1 MEGNLGQKQIWIF
14 LILRS
19 LPEYFHQ
26 RSFARMASFLPYIHF
41 HTYFANEHTDE
52 RQDEM
57 RSLLANWIPHSR
69 VQNNRKVKRKNQ
81 NWKSF
86 CGFYFFLYSWREIKE
101 LCYFDGKHWRLM
113 VYHQL
118 IFPCCIFPHVLLLNF
133 LSSFAIFFSVCQIP
147 LNECEIDKVQREP
160 ATNSHVRSF
169 SDVVKSIL
177 WQCQENIPS
186 LFVAVRFYRNNH
198 DKKEMLALHACRR
211 FWTKKIAW
219 RDS

>member
-41 HTYFANEHTDE
+41 HTHFANEHTDE

-81 NWKSF
+81 NGKSF
-86 CGFYFFLYSWREIKE
+86 CGFCFF
-101 LCYFDGKHWRLM
+101 
-113 VYHQL
+113 
-118 IFPCCIFPHVLLLNF
+118 CIFLTRNKRTVLFWWKTLEANGVPSAHFPMLYISTCAFTQF
-133 LSSFAIFFSVCQIP
+133 LILFCYFFSVCQIP